1 MSVLVTG
8 AGGFVGL
15 NLVERLLADG
25 EEVVSFSA
33 NVIALELCAR
43 FQDLPGR
50 LISITGDVR
59 DADALIEAF
68 GRFKVQTVVH
78 LATVT
83 ASAERERRDGATVV
97 AVNLVGL
104 VNALTAAAQTGVKRF
119 VYPSSIAIFGPD
131 TPDGGLIEEDTPHD
145 PRTLYAITKSAGE
158 AMVGRLGELYGLDWV
173 VGRIG
178 RVFGP
183 YEHDTGVRDTMSQI
197 YQVMQRA
204 RRRKPV
210 TFARPCVKNW
220 NYAPDTAAD
229 LAQLVRAPSLAH
241 RTYNLGARYAWS
253 LQDWC
258 ERVASADAA
267 FRYRVGAGDEPDQ
280 IDLLG
285 SHDGAL
291 LSWGRFEA
299 DFERAPP
306 HDLDAAFHHYLRF
319 LDHAFET
326 VAP

>member
-15 NLVERLLADG
+15 NLVERLLTEG
-25 EEVVSFSA
+25 EEVVTFSA
-33 NVIALELCAR
+33 NVIDPGLCAR
-43 FQDLPGR
+43 FQALPGQ
-50 LISITGDVR
+50 LTNITGDVR
-59 DADALIEAF
+59 EA
-68 GRFKVQTVVH
+68 GHLNEVLRRFDVKAVVH
-78 LATVT
+78 LATIT
-83 ASAERERRDGATVV
+83 ASAERERRDAATVV
-97 AVNLVGL
+97 AVNLGGL
-104 VNALTAAAQTGVKRF
+104 VNALTAAAQAGVRRF
-119 VYPSSIAIFGPD
+119 VYPSSIAVFGPD
-131 TPDGGLIEEDTPHD
+131 TPDGGLIEEGAAHD

-158 AMVGRLGELYGLDWV
+158 AMVARLGELYGLDWV

-204 RRRKPV
+204 RDGEPV
-210 TFARPCVKNW
+210 SFARPCVKNW

-229 LAQLVRAPSLAH
+229 LARLVQAPGLAH
-241 RTYNLGARYAWS
+241 RVYNLGARYAWS

-258 ERVASADAA
+258 ERLANENAD
-267 FRYRVGAGDEPDQ
+267 FRYRIGGDEPGQ

-299 DFERAPP
+299 DFERPTP
-306 HDLDAAFHHYLRF
+306 HDLDSAFHHYLRF
-319 LDHAFET
+319 LDPAFEK

>member
-25 EEVVSFSA
+25 EDVISFSA
-33 NVIALELCAR
+33 DAIDPGLSAG
-43 FQDLPGR
+43 FQGLPGR
-50 LISITGDVR
+50 LTWITGDVR
-59 DADALIEAF
+59 DAEGLIQVF
-68 GRFKVQTVVH
+68 QRFQVKAVVH

-83 ASAERERRDGATVV
+83 ASAARERRDAASIV
-97 AVNLVGL
+97 AVNLGGL
-104 VNALTAAAQTGVKRF
+104 VNTLTAAAQAGVRRF

-131 TPDGGLIEEDTPHD
+131 TPDGGLIEEDAPHD

-158 AMVGRLGELYGLDWV
+158 AMTARLGELYGLDWV
-173 VGRIG
+173 IGRIG

-204 RRRKPV
+204 RDRKPV
-210 TFARPCVKNW
+210 GFARPCVKNW

-229 LAQLVRAPSLAH
+229 LAQLTRAPALPH
-241 RTYNLGARYAWS
+241 KVYNLGARYAWS

-258 ERVASADAA
+258 ERLAQVDAD
-267 FRYRVGAGDEPDQ
+267 FRYRIGGDDADQ

-291 LSWGRFEA
+291 LSWARFEA
-299 DFERAPP
+299 DFERSAP
-306 HDLDAAFHHYLRF
+306 HDLDAAFHHYLRA
-319 LDHAFET
+319 LNPAFEM